1 MKHNVVRLCCDYII
15 FTGIDTLP
23 VRFSDLIR
31 LCNDLGYSV
40 CAYSKIQALYS
51 DFPGV
56 LEHFGRVKGFTFCS
70 AEHNKH
76 VIFYDDRLSTSERL
90 FVLAHEIGHVVL
102 KHNRVFMD
110 FSDPVD
116 PEQEAEADAFAYQL
130 LAPLCILRRC
140 DIKTVRKISL
150 ETLLDEERA
159 AHVCK
164 LMSDETPQFR
174 EDELFNQFNLYIME
188 HTKTENTR
196 PTDRMRDSLFFI
208 PMICMVFMLGVALA
222 RWGGSRPVYIPIL
235 ESRIVTSIEPAPD
248 AESIETESLPDTV
261 SATEQ
266 SGGYDGPNVALDTSA
281 VASSRRASQ
290 TSAAPSADDTP
301 VPYTVD
307 VPSSQPQTWS
317 QVVPPSSQELVLVPI
332 IPKVLSDGNTY
343 YWSAGGEVYH
353 LSPDCPHLKNAA
365 QIVSGE
371 LGEAQRNGRKRLC
384 LDCEKK
390 YKETEE

>member
-1 MKHNVVRLCCDYII
+1 MRHNVVRLCCDYLIS
-15 FTGIDTLP
+15 TDIDTLP
-23 VRFSDLIR
+23 IRFSDLIR
-31 LCNDLGYSV
+31 LCRDLGYSV
-40 CAYSKIQALYS
+40 CAYSKAQSLYF
-51 DFPGV
+51 DFPGI
-56 LEHFGRVKGFTFCS
+56 LEHVSHAKGFTFCS
-70 AEHNKH
+70 AEYDKH
-76 VIFYDDRLSTSERL
+76 VIFYDDRLSTGERL

-174 EDELFNQFNLYIME
+174 EDELFDQFGLYIME
-188 HTKTENTR
+188 HTKAENTR
-196 PTDRMRDSLFFI
+196 STGRMRDSLLFI
-208 PMICMVFMLGVALA
+208 SMMCMVFMLGVTLA
-222 RWGGSRPVYIPIL
+222 RWGGNKPVYIPVL
-235 ESRIVTSIEPAPD
+235 ESRIVASAEPAP
-248 AESIETESLPDTV
+248 ATGPAEIESIPNTASALESSGERDTPVVAPDTSIV
-261 SATEQ
+261 I
-266 SGGYDGPNVALDTSA
+266 
-281 VASSRRASQ
+281 SSRRTSQASM
-290 TSAAPSADDTP
+290 SPSANDTP
-301 VPYTVD
+301 APHTVV
-307 VPSSQPQTWS
+307 VPSSQPQTRY
-317 QVVPPSSQELVLVPI
+317 VAPSSQEPVLVPL
-332 IPKVLSDGNTY
+332 IPEILSDGNTY

-365 QIVSGE
+365 NISSGE
-371 LGEAQRNGRKRLC
+371 LGEAQQNGRKRLC